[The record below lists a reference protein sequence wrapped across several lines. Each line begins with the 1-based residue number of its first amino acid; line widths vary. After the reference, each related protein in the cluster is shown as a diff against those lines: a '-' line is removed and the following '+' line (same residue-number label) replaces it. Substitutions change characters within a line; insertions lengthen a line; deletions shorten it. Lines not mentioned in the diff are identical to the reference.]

1 MAMNE
6 EDILA
11 AFAGIVEELLDIPA
25 DKVTLESSLVDDLEV
40 DSLSM
45 MEIVL
50 SAQEKFGVEIP
61 DDELKRLRTVR
72 DVVSFVQRTA
82 VRT

>member
-11 AFAGIVEELLDIPA
+11 AFAGIVEELLDIPS